1 MRTIRDGEPRT
12 ATSTLTQLM
21 SSDPKGTDRDHFL
34 FKHTNE
40 KLDRKG
46 ELRELYYIRIKIL
59 GSCLFLQ
66 LPLLIC
72 TPIGYKERERERDKQ
87 TDRQRETERQATHK
101 RERARRETDRERQ
114 KETETER

>member
-1 MRTIRDGEPRT
+1 MTTFCLNI
-12 ATSTLTQLM
+12 Q
-21 SSDPKGTDRDHFL
+21 
-34 FKHTNE
+34 TN

-72 TPIGYKERERERDKQ
+72 MPIGYKERERERERQ
-87 TDRQRETERQATHK
+87 TDKERLRDRQATHK
-101 RERARRETDRERQ
+101 REERQTERDKKRQRLRDRQAKQRERATVRQ
-114 KETETER
+114 WTYTARDKNK